1 MPLNSRSPR
10 VEFVAVTRMAV
21 DRVVG
26 PTQLSAHHAMTYEY
40 LCTACGHEWEASQP
54 ITAEPLKDCPKCKK
68 AAARRQVSGGTGFVL
83 KGGGWYADL
92 YSSSKASSG
101 GESSTASK
109 EDTAAADTSTKTE
122 AKPEKKADVKPAK
135 KAAAS
140 DA

>member
-1 MPLNSRSPR
+1 
-10 VEFVAVTRMAV
+10 
-21 DRVVG
+21 
-26 PTQLSAHHAMTYEY
+26 MTYEY

-68 AAARRQVSGGTGFVL
+68 ATARRQVSGGTGFVL

-92 YSSSKASSG
+92 YGSAKPSSGGAATSSSKDDAGSS
-101 GESSTASK
+101 
-109 EDTAAADTSTKTE
+109 DTSTKSE
-122 AKPEKKADVKPAK
+122 AKAEKKAEPKAGK

>member
-1 MPLNSRSPR
+1 
-10 VEFVAVTRMAV
+10 
-21 DRVVG
+21 
-26 PTQLSAHHAMTYEY
+26 MTYEY

-54 ITAEPLKDCPKCKK
+54 ITAEALKNCPKCKK

-92 YSSSKASSG
+92 YGSAKPKPKSGDAATSSSKDDAVSSAS
-101 GESSTASK
+101 
-109 EDTAAADTSTKTE
+109 DTSTKSE
-122 AKPEKKADVKPAK
+122 AKPEKKAEPKAGK